1 MSTRSLF
8 YLFLYIVLVLPGS
21 ETLLRCTYYFKVA
34 FYEIMKGM
42 WVRNGLQIRGQAMT
56 YIQCHFSNSMVDPD
70 LFLLQICATR
80 LNPDEFLRTILD
92 RFNVQHWLSLAKD
105 EDKEHLQFVDQAKF
119 YIPSFEDFLILIG
132 TVKLI
137 F

>member
-1 MSTRSLF
+1 
-8 YLFLYIVLVLPGS
+8 
-21 ETLLRCTYYFKVA
+21 
-34 FYEIMKGM
+34 MKGM

-119 YIPSFEDFLILIG
+119 YIPSFEDFLILNG